1 MIELAEK
8 KSFKSVPTPP
18 KIITRYIPDPEDS
31 KDDLKDSPGVP
42 SEGNADALP
51 PQSFFSLLKGI
62 VAVNFKALPRRLVKD
77 AIWLGPLLILWF
89 VLWTYP
95 TMKISSLP
103 GPLGTLAWL
112 LIFLTATYNGFI
124 GKAAFITVISRT
136 FMPLIQKVRRG
147 ELSQVKEKYGQ
158 TAKIIKQ
165 IILKSKMVT
174 LKLFLISG
182 GIGLA
187 ASNILTRNNKADK
200 YLICVLCAI
209 ALFNDLSNG
218 KSSMVVRLVSTGLRD
233 LSFLMNKNLKVTMAM
248 TYLVITGFSIGL
260 LLALLPSL
268 FFNSY
273 VSPGGYIFG
282 AVFIMAGIIV
292 HFIGGKNASKQ
303 Q

>member
-1 MIELAEK
+1 MTEVAEK
-8 KSFKSVPTPP
+8 QSLPRIPIPP
-18 KIITRYIPDPEDS
+18 KIVTRYIPDPEDS
-31 KDDLKDSPGVP
+31 KDDT
-42 SEGNADALP
+42 LP
-51 PQSFFSLLKGI
+51 PQSFIGLLKGI
-62 VAVNFKALPRRLVKD
+62 VLTNFKAMPRRLLKD
-77 AIWLGPLLILWF
+77 IIWLGPLLVVWI

-95 TMKISSLP
+95 TMRISSLP
-103 GPLGTLAWL
+103 GPLGAIAWA

-136 FMPLIQKVRRG
+136 FIPLIQRIRRG
-147 ELSQVKEKYGQ
+147 ELAQVKEKYSQ
-158 TAKIIKQ
+158 TAKIITQ
-165 IILKSKMVT
+165 LMTKSKMMT

-187 ASNILTRNNKADK
+187 VSNILTRNNKADK

-209 ALFNDLSNG
+209 ALFNDLSKG
-218 KSSMVVRLVSTGLRD
+218 KNSPVVRLVSTGLRD
-233 LSFLMNKNLKVTMAM
+233 LPVLMGKHLKVTLAL
-248 TYLVITGFSIGL
+248 TYLVIAGFAVGL

-273 VSPGGYIFG
+273 DSPGGYIFG
-282 AVFIMAGIIV
+282 AVFIVAGIAV